1 MPELPEVE
9 TVVRQLK
16 QRVVGKTV
24 QRFTSRDKLVI
35 HQSMKKLAPGKITNV
50 ERKGKYLLF
59 HIGSQIILA
68 HLRMTGHFSL
78 DVKGGKYLAG
88 TFHFT
93 DGGCL
98 NFHDIRRFG
107 RLKLVSDI
115 GKELQHIGPDP
126 LEIDSSLFVERLQQ
140 HPQANIK
147 SKLLDQSCIS
157 GIGNIYAQEA
167 LYHAKVHPKQKI
179 GDVPAK
185 ALKNVFTQLQRILR
199 LAIDHNGTTVHN
211 YTTINGKG
219 DFQQFLAVYGKENC
233 PLGHTITRMVI
244 QGRGTYYCEKCQR

>member
-1 MPELPEVE
+1 MC
-9 TVVRQLK
+9 
-16 QRVVGKTV
+16 
-24 QRFTSRDKLVI
+24 S
-35 HQSMKKLAPGKITNV
+35 
-50 ERKGKYLLF
+50 
-59 HIGSQIILA
+59 
-68 HLRMTGHFSL
+68 
-78 DVKGGKYLAG
+78 
-88 TFHFT
+88 
-93 DGGCL
+93 
-98 NFHDIRRFG
+98 
-107 RLKLVSDI
+107 SDI
-115 GKELQHIGPDP
+115 EIASQKESYLFHIGPDP